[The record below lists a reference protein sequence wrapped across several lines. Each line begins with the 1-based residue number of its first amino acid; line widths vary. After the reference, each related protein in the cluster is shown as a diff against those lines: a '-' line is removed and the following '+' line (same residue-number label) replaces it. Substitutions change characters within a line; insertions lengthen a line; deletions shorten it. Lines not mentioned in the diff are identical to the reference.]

1 MLERGLKSAKEQLE
15 VLGAFDFSGLL
26 HQLHRLVHVLLWFAA
41 VAFDVIKMAQ
51 TTFPVYR
58 ENCFSV
64 DFEENPMFMRVK
76 QGSLFWNV
84 GLAGVLLSVLC
95 ERCVGPEVD
104 IVVGVEY
111 PGAALHLKGYHHQLD
126 NVRRQCVRQGDP
138 VVLLDQACPGKPDV
152 GVAVMRLAVDLAAL
166 LDGCGNNVAHGQIG

>member
-58 ENCFSV
+58 ENHFSV
-64 DFEENPMFMRVK
+64 DFEENPMFAGVK
-76 QGSLFWNV
+76 QGSLFRERSELQEELGPRADV
-84 GLAGVLLSVLC
+84 DRACREAPIDDCLALGF
-95 ERCVGPEVD
+95 
-104 IVVGVEY
+104 
-111 PGAALHLKGYHHQLD
+111 
-126 NVRRQCVRQGDP
+126 
-138 VVLLDQACPGKPDV
+138 
-152 GVAVMRLAVDLAAL
+152 
-166 LDGCGNNVAHGQIG
+166 GQP